1 MPEIISSISSAIAI
15 AKKLKDVSDKIKDA
29 DFKTLL
35 VADLN
40 LELAEIK
47 MQLAGV
53 LEENTRLKSK
63 ISDLESVEGEKC
75 PKCRKHGWELKR
87 SHPDIV
93 FGSGGGIRRFYE
105 CSLCGFSE
113 DYLVTPP
120 YTGKK

>member
-1 MPEIISSISSAIAI
+1 MPEIIASISSAIAI

-29 DFKTLL
+29 NFKMLL
-35 VADLN
+35 ADPN

-75 PKCRKHGWELKR
+75 PRCRKQGWELKR
-87 SHPDIV
+87 SNPDTV
-93 FGSGGGIRRFYE
+93 FGLGAEFDVFTSVAFADSQRIIW
-105 CSLCGFSE
+105 
-113 DYLVTPP
+113 
-120 YTGKK
+120 